1 MHRLNE
7 FHNGIS
13 PVNQL
18 PPETLARIADLVCR
32 AHRSWSDQA
41 MTMSQVCRYWRS
53 VVTSYPL
60 VWTGVT
66 VKPVTPASRV
76 TAALKNSH
84 ELPLH
89 VDLQIHW
96 DKDNGSGETRHKG
109 SHHGRFR
116 FADSRPPPE
125 PFANL
130 SLLEPHHKH
139 IRSLRILFLYHGET
153 HNLGVTQLIQH
164 PFFGRSFDVLDSLS
178 LSFEDTCKD
187 WYRRPFVIPVWSTMI
202 KGNFPRLRVLTLSG
216 VKRILQPNFQCP
228 VLESLSIDFPGDS
241 TESCGRLDD
250 REVDFLKQHSTLTS
264 LVVKGRVLAQPV
276 KFHRLKSVTLS
287 GEGIR
292 TSIRNGVHPTSLTVM
307 TSLVIWA
314 TDPMAIL
321 ASDADGNSITYSTR
335 STGPLRVVETWRS
348 YLQFAQDGVED
359 LYLDLY
365 RDTNGLYDVIRELSN
380 VKTVYIMWAG
390 YGTKRVVKSV
400 AEALIHPSR
409 RSQVQPN
416 YQKPR
421 IGRWVRYEEDA
432 QTAAPRDE
440 AFKSYVSEWGLE
452 YLCDALESFEPLVS
466 HLVRPPA
473 LYRKSET

>member
-18 PPETLARIADLVCR
+18 PPETLARIADLVCH
-32 AHRSWSDQA
+32 AHRGWSDQA

-76 TAALKNSH
+76 TAALKNSR

-96 DKDNGSGETRHKG
+96 DEDNGSGEPRRKG

-116 FADSRPPPE
+116 FADFRPPSE

-139 IRSLRILFLYHGET
+139 IHSLRILFMYHGKT
-153 HNLGVTQLIQH
+153 CKLGVTQFIQH
-164 PFFGRSFDVLDSLS
+164 PFFGCSFGVLDSLS
-178 LSFEDTCKD
+178 LSFADAGED
-187 WYRRPFVIPVWSTMI
+187 WHRHPFVIPMGSTTI
-202 KGNFPRLRVLTLSG
+202 KGNFPRLRVLTISG
-216 VKRILQPNFQCP
+216 VRKILQPKFQCP
-228 VLESLSIDFPGDS
+228 VLESLSIDFPDDYAD
-241 TESCGRLDD
+241 SCGRLDD

-264 LVVKGRVLAQPV
+264 LVMKAQVLAQPV
-276 KFHRLKSVTLS
+276 KFCRLKSVTLS
-287 GEGIR
+287 GEGFE
-292 TSIRNGVHPTSLTVM
+292 TSISNGVYPTSLTVM
-307 TSLVIWA
+307 TSLAIWA
-314 TDPMAIL
+314 TDPMTIL
-321 ASDADGNSITYSTR
+321 ASDADRNSITYSTR
-335 STGPLRVVETWRS
+335 STGPLRVVEAWRA
-348 YLQFAQDGVED
+348 YLQFARDGVED
-359 LYLDLY
+359 LYLDYLDLDRNTY
-365 RDTNGLYDVIRELSN
+365 GLYDMIRELSN
-380 VKTVYIMWAG
+380 IRTVYIVWAG
-390 YGTKRVVKSV
+390 SGTKRVIKNV
-400 AEALIHPSR
+400 AEALIYPSR
-409 RSQVQPN
+409 GPQVQPN

-421 IGRWVRYEEDA
+421 IGRWVMGEEDA

-440 AFKSYVSEWGLE
+440 AFKSCVSKCGLGYV
-452 YLCDALESFEPLVS
+452 
-466 HLVRPPA
+466 
-473 LYRKSET
+473 